1 MKPQAAG
8 HTRARPPWAPGS
20 GRDGGV
26 WPHPLPG
33 SEAGEQPCGK
43 SARPSSSPVTPRPP
57 ASGCFLRAPGK
68 HKQDGQTLPAARG
81 RGMRAGAMSVLG
93 DEHSPD
99 LKGVLSP
106 TKMTSDGFSCPK
118 SRRAGAGEGS
128 TGALVSG
135 AEGSIES

>member
-26 WPHPLPG
+26 WPHPPPG

-106 TKMTSDGFSCPK
+106 TKMTSDGFSLLSQEQTSWGGGGEHRCP
-118 SRRAGAGEGS
+118 G
-128 TGALVSG
+128 L
-135 AEGSIES
+135 